1 MAGGLKIGVVGLGD
15 IARVAYLDNLH
26 NPAAGIEV
34 VRLCDIVPERLEWA
48 LSVVPSAKATEDFEE
63 VLAETDVNW
72 VFILTPLLAHAPLI
86 RKALEAGKN
95 VYTEKPMS
103 VDFEEAAGLV
113 ELSRKKGVYLASAP
127 IMLLYPVYE
136 YVRGLILGGAIGDVK
151 SARVL
156 VAHGGPDSF
165 PTATDLGW
173 LMTEEKATEI
183 PPLPDLGI
191 YGFSWLAHV
200 FGPAKRV
207 SAVAATAKAKRT
219 FDKVTAPGFK
229 PYTMDVK
236 VKDNCIVNLEFAGGV
251 LASVTANFVAGGHTP
266 ERFEMYGD
274 RGTIMMP
281 YKGFYV
287 KIQSNVPPHNEPEGL
302 HELDISGHDGGAA
315 CKGVNWGPIVASHLK
330 KAAEMKAEPLIGRD
344 FSLHLV
350 EIIAAAMESARTGR
364 TIELSTGFEHDKAW
378 GV

>member
-1 MAGGLKIGVVGLGD
+1 MVGLGD
-15 IARVAYLDNLH
+15 IAQAAYLDNLH
-26 NPAAGIEV
+26 DAAAGIEV
-34 VRLCDIVPERLEWA
+34 VRLCDIKPERLAWA
-48 LSVVPSAKATEDFEE
+48 SSVVPSARASADFAD
-63 VLAETDVNW
+63 VLADDQINW

-86 RKALEAGKN
+86 RRALEAGKN

-103 VDFEEAAGLV
+103 VDFEEARELV
-113 ELSRKKGVYLASAP
+113 ELSRKQGVYLASAP
-127 IMLLYPVYE
+127 SMLLYPVYE
-136 YVRGLILGGAIGDVK
+136 HVRGLVLGGAIGEVK

-173 LMTEEKATEI
+173 IMREEKATEI

-207 SAVAATAKAKRT
+207 SAIATTAKRKRT

-236 VKDNCIVNLEFAGGV
+236 VKDSCIVNLEFAGGV
-251 LASVTANFVAGGHTP
+251 LASVTANFVAGGYWP
-266 ERFEMYGD
+266 ERFEMYGAE
-274 RGTIMMP
+274 GTIMMP
-281 YKGFYV
+281 YKGFHV
-287 KIQSNVPPHNEPEGL
+287 KIQSNLPPHDEPDAL
-302 HELDISGHDGGAA
+302 HDLDISGHDGGAA
-315 CKGVNWGPIVASHLK
+315 FKGVNWGPIVAAHLK
-330 KAAEMKAEPLIGRD
+330 KAMEIKAEPLIGRD
-344 FSLHLV
+344 FSLHIV
-350 EIIAAAMESARTGR
+350 EIIAAAMKSARTGE
-364 TIELSTGFEHDKAW
+364 TQDISTVFKHDDAW

>member
-1 MAGGLKIGVVGLGD
+1 MAGNLKIGVVGLGD
-15 IARVAYLDNLH
+15 IAQVAYLDNLH

-34 VRLCDIVPERLEWA
+34 VRLCDIKPERLECA
-48 LSVVPSAKATEDFEE
+48 SSVVPSAKATADFAD
-63 VLAETDVNW
+63 VLADDDVNW

-103 VDFEEAAGLV
+103 VDFEEASELV
-113 ELSRKKGVYLASAP
+113 ELSRRKGVYLAGAP

-136 YVRGLILGGAIGDVK
+136 YARSLVLGGAIGEVK

-173 LMTEEKATEI
+173 LMREEKATEI

-207 SAVAATAKAKRT
+207 SAIATIAKRKRR

-236 VKDNCIVNLEFAGGV
+236 VKDNCIVNLDFAGGA
-251 LASVTANFVAGGHTP
+251 LASVTANFVAGGHGP
-266 ERFEMYGD
+266 ERFEMYGAE
-274 RGTIMMP
+274 GTIMMP

-287 KIQSNVPPHNEPEGL
+287 KIQSNLPPHHEPEGL
-302 HELDISGHDGGAA
+302 HDLDISGHDGGEAF
-315 CKGVNWGPIVASHLK
+315 KGVNWGPIVAAHLK
-330 KAAEMKAEPLIGRD
+330 KATEMGAEPLIGRD
-344 FSLHLV
+344 FSLHII
-350 EIIAAAMESARTGR
+350 EIIAAAMRSARTGE
-364 TIELSTGFEHDKAW
+364 TQELSTGFKHDDAW
-378 GV
+378 GI